1 MMTGWLAAAYAQAPR
16 DVPGAPPDFS
26 PIWSFTPFLIILVL
40 FYFMIVRPQQQK
52 LKKHQAMLDAMKK
65 GDRVVTKGGLHGL
78 VVNIAKD
85 VITLQIADNV
95 RIRVDREAIAEFR
108 TEEET

>member
-1 MMTGWLAAAYAQAPR
+1 MITGWLATAYAQAPG
-16 DVPGAPPDFS
+16 PGTPPGFG
-26 PIWSFTPFLIILVL
+26 PFMGFAPFLIILVM
-40 FYFMIVRPQQQK
+40 FYFMLIRPQQQK
-52 LKKHQAMLDAMKK
+52 LKKHKAMLDAMKK

-95 RIRVDREAIAEFR
+95 RVRVDREAIAEFR
-108 TEEET
+108 GEEEA